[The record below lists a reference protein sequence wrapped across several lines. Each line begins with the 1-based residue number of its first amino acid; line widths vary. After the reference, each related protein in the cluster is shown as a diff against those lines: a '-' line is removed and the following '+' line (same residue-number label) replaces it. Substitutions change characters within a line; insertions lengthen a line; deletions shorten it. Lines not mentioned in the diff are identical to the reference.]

1 MEKIKLSFEAPVIDV
16 RADEGIVVCKLNGS
30 IYNPFEV
37 EVMGVGVAR
46 LKDGDE
52 FDEKIGIK
60 IATAKAES
68 NAYRKVLTLI
78 NPISKE
84 MRDTCDSLLFFKV
97 KAESVIKHNKRY
109 IRYVDTHKN

>member
-1 MEKIKLSFEAPVIDV
+1 MERIKLSFETPVIDV
-16 RADEGIVVCKLNGS
+16 REDEGIVVCKLNGS
-30 IYNPFEV
+30 MYNPFDV
-37 EVMGVGVAR
+37 EVMGIGVAR
-46 LKDGDE
+46 LKDGDK
-52 FDEKIGIK
+52 FDKNIGIK

-84 MRDTCDSLLFFKV
+84 MRDTYDSLLGFQV